1 MALQHLTDNTFDD
14 AVKSASLAMVDFWA
28 TWCGPCKL
36 MSPIVEKLAALYDGK
51 AVIGKVETDSEMELA
66 QKYGISAIPTLIFFK
81 NGVEFER
88 RVGVVPEAALREIL
102 DANL

>member
-1 MALQHLTDNTFDD
+1 MALQHLTENTFDD

-88 RVGVVPEAALREIL
+88 KVGVVPEAALREIL

>member
-1 MALQHLTDNTFDD
+1 MALQHLTENTFDD

-66 QKYGISAIPTLIFFK
+66 QKYGITAIPTLIFFK

-88 RVGVVPEAALREIL
+88 KVGVVPEAALREIL

>member
-1 MALQHLTDNTFDD
+1 MALQHLTENTFDD

-81 NGVEFER
+81 NGVELER
-88 RVGVVPEAALREIL
+88 KVGVVPEAALRDIL

>member
-1 MALQHLTDNTFDD
+1 MALQHLTENTFDD

-66 QKYGISAIPTLIFFK
+66 QKYEISAIPTLIFFK

-88 RVGVVPEAALREIL
+88 KVGVVPEAALRDIL

>member
-1 MALQHLTDNTFDD
+1 MALQHLTENTFDD

-36 MSPIVEKLAALYDGK
+36 MSPIVEKLASLYDGK
-51 AVIGKVETDSEMELA
+51 AVIGKVETDSETELA
-66 QKYGISAIPTLIFFK
+66 QKYGITAIPTLIFFK
-81 NGVEFER
+81 NGVELER
-88 RVGVVPEAALREIL
+88 KVGVVPEAALRDIL

>member
-1 MALQHLTDNTFDD
+1 MALQHLTENTFDN

-36 MSPIVEKLAALYDGK
+36 MSPIVEKLATLYDGK

-66 QKYGISAIPTLIFFK
+66 QKYGITAIPTLIFFK

-88 RVGVVPEAALREIL
+88 KVGVVPEAALRDIL

>member
-1 MALQHLTDNTFDD
+1 MALQHLTENTFDN

-36 MSPIVEKLAALYDGK
+36 MSPIVEKLATLYDGK

-66 QKYGISAIPTLIFFK
+66 QKYGITAIPTLIFFK
-81 NGVEFER
+81 NGAEFER
-88 RVGVVPEAALREIL
+88 KVGVVPEAALRDIL

>member
-1 MALQHLTDNTFDD
+1 MALQHLTENTFDN

-36 MSPIVEKLAALYDGK
+36 MSPIVEKLATLYDGK

-66 QKYGISAIPTLIFFK
+66 QKYGITAIPTLIFFK

-88 RVGVVPEAALREIL
+88 KVGVVPEAVLRDIL

>member
-1 MALQHLTDNTFDD
+1 MALQHLTENTFDD

-36 MSPIVEKLAALYDGK
+36 MSPIVEKLASLYDGK
-51 AVIGKVETDSEMELA
+51 AVIGKVETDSETELA
-66 QKYGISAIPTLIFFK
+66 QKYGITAIHTLIFFK
-81 NGVEFER
+81 NGVELER
-88 RVGVVPEAALREIL
+88 KVGVVPEAALRDIL

>member
-1 MALQHLTDNTFDD
+1 MALQHLTENTFDD

-36 MSPIVEKLAALYDGK
+36 MSPIVEKLASLYDGK
-51 AVIGKVETDSEMELA
+51 AVIGKVETDSETELV
-66 QKYGISAIPTLIFFK
+66 QKYGITAIPTLIFFK
-81 NGVEFER
+81 NGVELER
-88 RVGVVPEAALREIL
+88 KVGVVPEAALRDIL